1 MPDRQRWAGLVVIGL
16 AVSLVVVDITIVN
29 VTIPAIVA
37 DLGISA
43 GEVQWV
49 HEAYTLLFAA
59 LLLVFGRLGDCV
71 GRRRMLLIGVVVFA
85 VASAV
90 ATQADSGG
98 PLITARVLQGVGGAA
113 IFPVTLSLINATFI
127 GRERGTAF
135 AVWGSTIAAMAALGP
150 LLGGWLTTA
159 FSWRWAFGINVPLA
173 AIVVVGT
180 LLLIGESRDRES
192 GRGADVVGATLAAVS
207 TALLVFALIE
217 GRELGWLAALH
228 PEIFGLPWRVP
239 ISPVLLALT
248 GSVGGAL
255 LFLALERHRA
265 ATGRVVL
272 LDLSLFAIPTFRWGT
287 ATALVVA
294 LGEFGILF
302 ALPLWLQN
310 AMGYSA
316 LQTGVVLLPF
326 AVASLIA
333 GGAGGSIAAARGGGT
348 AVRLGLVFE
357 VIGMAGIGLVI
368 AEGTPWWLLV
378 PTLAVYGF
386 GVGLSSAQLGNVALA
401 DVPARASGQ
410 ASGIQTTSQQIGSAL
425 GIAVLGTVLF
435 TTLGSGFDD
444 RLDDAGMAT
453 GDRVAL
459 VTAVEESAGGVVP
472 ALAENPAT
480 AAVADDAREA
490 VAASTRTAAFTAA
503 GFLVFGLLTSLRL
516 ESEPGVGPHPT
527 TRRTRPIP
535 RNGPNRNRPSRRSR
549 LRQTE
554 PDQLRAG

>member
-1 MPDRQRWAGLVVIGL
+1 M
-16 AVSLVVVDITIVN
+16 
-29 VTIPAIVA
+29 
-37 DLGISA
+37 
-43 GEVQWV
+43 
-49 HEAYTLLFAA
+49 
-59 LLLVFGRLGDCV
+59 
-71 GRRRMLLIGVVVFA
+71 
-85 VASAV
+85 
-90 ATQADSGG
+90 
-98 PLITARVLQGVGGAA
+98 
-113 IFPVTLSLINATFI
+113 
-127 GRERGTAF
+127 
-135 AVWGSTIAAMAALGP
+135 
-150 LLGGWLTTA
+150 
-159 FSWRWAFGINVPLA
+159 
-173 AIVVVGT
+173 
-180 LLLIGESRDRES
+180 
-192 GRGADVVGATLAAVS
+192 
-207 TALLVFALIE
+207 
-217 GRELGWLAALH
+217 
-228 PEIFGLPWRVP
+228 
-239 ISPVLLALT
+239 
-248 GSVGGAL
+248 
-255 LFLALERHRA
+255 
-265 ATGRVVL
+265 
-272 LDLSLFAIPTFRWGT
+272 
-287 ATALVVA
+287 
-294 LGEFGILF
+294 
-302 ALPLWLQN
+302 
-310 AMGYSA
+310 
-316 LQTGVVLLPF
+316 
-326 AVASLIA
+326 
-333 GGAGGSIAAARGGGT
+333 
-348 AVRLGLVFE
+348 RLGLVFE

-444 RLDDAGMAT
+444 RLNDAGMAT

-503 GFLVFGLLTSLRL
+503 GFLVLGLLTSLRL

-527 TRRTRPIP
+527 TRRTRPNP